1 MDNHLSVHQNR
12 TKHGPVLYIVLNL
25 EVRAHPEAS
34 HEVHHKDVTIAIV
47 QEPDPD
53 PRLVAEPD
61 LAVPA
66 ELVAVTIAGA
76 KAAQLHPTLALREVL
91 R

>member
-1 MDNHLSVHQNR
+1 MDNHLYVHQNR
-12 TKHGPVLYIVLNL
+12 TEHGPVLYIVRNF
-25 EVRAHPEAS
+25 EVRAQFGALQ
-34 HEVHHKDVTIAIV
+34 EVHHKDVTIAIV

-66 ELVAVTIAGA
+66 ELVAVTITGA
-76 KAAQLHPTLALREVL
+76 KAAQLLPILALREVL